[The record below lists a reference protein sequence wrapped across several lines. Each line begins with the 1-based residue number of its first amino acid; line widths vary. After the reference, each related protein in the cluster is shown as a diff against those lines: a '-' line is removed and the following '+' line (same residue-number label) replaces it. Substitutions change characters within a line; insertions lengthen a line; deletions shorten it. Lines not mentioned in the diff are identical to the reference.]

1 MNGGEEGEGRE
12 GRAGRE
18 GRGGREERECYISE
32 KCDQQQFEVK
42 MAGFSSKCLNIL
54 QLVVKKESGQ
64 MIPI

>member
-54 QLVVKKESGQ
+54 QLVVKKEFGQ

>member
-1 MNGGEEGEGRE
+1 MEGMEGRE
-12 GRAGRE
+12 GRGE
-18 GRGGREERECYISE
+18 GGRGGREERECYISE

-42 MAGFSSKCLNIL
+42 KASFSSKYLNIL

>member
-1 MNGGEEGEGRE
+1 ME
-12 GRAGRE
+12 GRE

>member
-1 MNGGEEGEGRE
+1 MSNFEWRGGRGGGEG
-12 GRAGRE
+12 